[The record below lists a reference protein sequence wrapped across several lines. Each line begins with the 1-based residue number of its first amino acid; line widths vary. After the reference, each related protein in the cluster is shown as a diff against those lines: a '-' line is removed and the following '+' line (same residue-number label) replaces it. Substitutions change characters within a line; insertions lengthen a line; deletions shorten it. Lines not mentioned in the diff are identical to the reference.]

1 MWSITI
7 EGAALWLWLNKK
19 IVLAFFASC
28 IVILVPLME
37 LSKPLINEIRL
48 VSVNTE
54 ISRLNNLEIKHSEK
68 LQNRYL
74 KTDWAGTIKKNTAHF
89 RDAINTQKDLLINDS
104 KLKSASEN
112 IFIMLLQGIAL
123 VIMLLT
129 QIQALRM
136 LAFQEFQKLEIVNFS
151 NSEISETPETKA
163 EILLEQIEK
172 YISENNTTQ
181 LGMARMIGVASSD
194 ISKLRNLV
202 KGTGEPLSDKKLRNL
217 ESRLNNHQEI
227 LNP

>member
-89 RDAINTQKDLLINDS
+89 RDAINTQKDLLINGS

-123 VIMLLT
+123 VIVLLT

-217 ESRLNNHQEI
+217 ENRLDDVS
-227 LNP
+227 L

>member
-7 EGAALWLWLNKK
+7 EGAALWLNKK

-89 RDAINTQKDLLINDS
+89 RDAINTQKDLLINGS

-123 VIMLLT
+123 VIVLLT

>member
-7 EGAALWLWLNKK
+7 EGAALWLRLNKK

-89 RDAINTQKDLLINDS
+89 RDAINTQKDLLINGS

-123 VIMLLT
+123 VIVLLT

-136 LAFQEFQKLEIVNFS
+136 LAFQKLEIVNFS

-217 ESRLNNHQEI
+217 ENRLDDVS
-227 LNP
+227 L

>member
-89 RDAINTQKDLLINDS
+89 RDAINTQKDLLINGS

-123 VIMLLT
+123 VIVLLT

>member
-7 EGAALWLWLNKK
+7 EGAALWLRLNKK

-89 RDAINTQKDLLINDS
+89 RDAINTQKDLLINGS

-217 ESRLNNHQEI
+217 ENRLDDVS
-227 LNP
+227 L

>member
-7 EGAALWLWLNKK
+7 EGAALWLRLNKK

-89 RDAINTQKDLLINDS
+89 RDAINTQKDLLINGS

-123 VIMLLT
+123 VIVLLT